1 MKILGIM
8 GSHRKNRNTEK
19 ALQAF
24 LSAVPEEAEVEVLYL
39 LDQDIKICK
48 ACAYCEKEYGTCVIK
63 DDMTHIYEKLKVADG
78 IVLATPVYFNGVST
92 VMKIMID
99 RIQMIFACDFAFNS
113 PYIKEGSH
121 KKGYLI
127 SVGGAKAY
135 DKQFIGPEITAEL
148 VFKDLHAEFSGHYKI
163 ANTDR
168 DAIENRDDLMADLCE
183 VGKKFSNNI

>member
-19 ALQAF
+19 ALRAF
-24 LSAVPEEAEVEVLYL
+24 LSALPKEAELEVLYL

-48 ACAYCEKEYGTCVIK
+48 ACGYCEKQYGTCVIK
-63 DDMTHIYEKLKVADG
+63 DDMTQIYEKLKEADG
-78 IVLATPVYFNGVST
+78 IIMATPVYFNGVST
-92 VMKIMID
+92 RMKIMVD
-99 RIQMIFACDFAFNS
+99 RIQMVFACDFAFNT
-113 PYIKEGSH
+113 PYIKETSH

-135 DKQFIGPEITAEL
+135 DKQFIGSEITTEL
-148 VFKDLHAEFSGHYKI
+148 VFKDLHTEFIGHYKI

-168 DAIENRDDLMADLCE
+168 EAIENREELLADLCE
-183 VGKKFSNNI
+183 VGKNFFDNI